1 MVYYLHI
8 LFIYLLYLLPFNF
21 FSFFSHSLIFQ
32 FFSLFFLPTFHFSFT
47 CSSSFH
53 HTFSLFTF
61 SVLLFFL
68 LILPPSIPLLL
79 FFLLSLSLEKERE
92 RTPTISLLLEPWQA
106 SSDQSFLCWSSMCF
120 IYSWQSAAVQ
130 KLNWA
135 THISSTESSL
145 FKKRLFLSFMGHNKT
160 GSKFQNDFIQSLN
173 FTLHLWQ
180 YCKRSQ
186 NTE

>member
-21 FSFFSHSLIFQ
+21 FSFFSHSLILQ
-32 FFSLFFLPTFHFSFT
+32 FFSLLFLPTFHFNFT

-53 HTFSLFTF
+53 HKCFLFTF

-68 LILPPSIPLLL
+68 PILLHPSPSIFSSIPL
-79 FFLLSLSLEKERE
+79 FRERE
-92 RTPTISLLLEPWQA
+92 NSHYLSPIGAMARFQWP
-106 SSDQSFLCWSSMCF
+106 
-120 IYSWQSAAVQ
+120 
-130 KLNWA
+130 KLVL
-135 THISSTESSL
+135 IQYVFYLFMTESSL

-160 GSKFQNDFIQSLN
+160 GSNYQNDFIQSLN